1 MAKVLVAFYSTYGH
15 NYLMAKAAVEGAL
28 SAGATADLRR
38 IPETLPK
45 EVLEKMH
52 AVEAQKAFASVPAVA
67 ADQLPGYDA
76 IVVVTPTRFGGVPA
90 QVQTFFDQTGQLWFG
105 GALIGKVG
113 SAMVSSATQHGGQET
128 TFGAIHNFF
137 LHHGLVVTGLPGS
150 FQGQFG
156 LEAVKGLSPYG
167 ATTIAGADGSRL
179 PSEVELEGA
188 RFQGK
193 HVATLAAKL
202 AGKH

>member
-1 MAKVLVAFYSTYGH
+1 MVKVLVAFYSTYGH
-15 NYLMAKAAVEGAL
+15 NYLMAKAAAEGAA

-38 IPETLPK
+38 IPETLPT

-52 AVEAQKAFASVPAVA
+52 AVEAQKAFAGVPAATVGELA
-67 ADQLPGYDA
+67 GYDA
-76 IVVVTPTRFGGVPA
+76 IVIVTPTRFGGVPA

-128 TFGAIHNFF
+128 TFGTIHNFF
-137 LHHGLVVTGLPGS
+137 LHHGLVVVGLPGS
-150 FQGQFG
+150 FQGISG
-156 LEAVKGLSPYG
+156 VEAVKGLSPYG
-167 ATTIAGADGSRL
+167 ATTIAGSDGSRL
-179 PSEVELEGA
+179 PSAVELEGA

-193 HVATLAAKL
+193 HVAGLAAKL
-202 AGKH
+202 AGK